1 MGGGVF
7 LVLLFLHWLFLEPK
21 QFGLAGEKFFA
32 AKGAW
37 FFAVAAVFLALT
49 VWFSLRIGGMV
60 AFSAVIGSTLFFITH
75 GFKENAEAQEKRLLS
90 GGLSDLSKILYLEII
105 DMTFSVDGVLGA
117 FAFTLSVPI
126 IILGN
131 GLGAVVVRQ
140 ITVGNIER
148 IRRLRFIK
156 NGAMYSIL
164 FLGAVMMCDGLGVH
178 VPQWLSPAA
187 TFLIVGAFLGKSLW
201 ALAKDPKTPISA
213 AGKPRTRASAPG
225 GRGRPVPRS
234 GTSP

>member
-1 MGGGVF
+1 MMA
-7 LVLLFLHWLFLEPK
+7 
-21 QFGLAGEKFFA
+21 FG
-32 AKGAW
+32 
-37 FFAVAAVFLALT
+37 AVV
-49 VWFSLRIGGMV
+49 
-60 AFSAVIGSTLFFITH
+60 GSTAFFITH
-75 GFKENAEAQEKRLLS
+75 GFKQNAEEKEKTLMNRD
-90 GGLSDLSKILYLEII
+90 LSDISKILYLEVI
-105 DMTFSVDGVLGA
+105 DTTFSIDGVLGA

-131 GLGAVVVRQ
+131 GLGAVIVRQ

-164 FLGAVMMCDGLGVH
+164 FLGAVMMCDGLGVR

-187 TFLIVGAFLGKSLW
+187 TFIIVGAFLGKSLW
-201 ALAKDPKTPISA
+201 ALGKEPKKATSA
-213 AGKPRTRASAPG
+213 AGKPRTRASARG
-225 GRGRPVPRS
+225 GRGRRAPRS